1 VRKKKPVTSKAEV
14 IPDAGHELILARV
27 CGIDVAKASASVC
40 VRVPPANGE
49 RRASQVREV
58 PATMNTVVELA
69 EELAAKGIEKVTVES
84 TGDYWRI
91 WFYLLE
97 AAGLSVQL
105 VNARDVKNVPGRG
118 EDRQARFGVV
128 GQTHRT
134 GHAATEF
141 RAAGPDPRAS

>member
-40 VRVPPANGE
+40 VRVPPANGK

-69 EELAAKGIEKVTVES
+69 EELAAKGIGKAHCRVE
-84 TGDYWRI
+84 RR
-91 WFYLLE
+91 LL
-97 AAGLSVQL
+97 ADLVLSVGGGRVVGPVGQ
-105 VNARDVKNVPGRG
+105 RQGCEERGGPGR
-118 EDRQARFGVV
+118 RP
-128 GQTHRT
+128 T
-134 GHAATEF
+134 
-141 RAAGPDPRAS
+141 S